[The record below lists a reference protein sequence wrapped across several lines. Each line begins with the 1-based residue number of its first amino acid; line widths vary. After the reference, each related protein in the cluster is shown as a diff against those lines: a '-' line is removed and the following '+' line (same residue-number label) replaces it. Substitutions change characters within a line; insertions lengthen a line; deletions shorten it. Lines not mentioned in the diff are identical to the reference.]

1 MSKGKINE
9 PKITCNKQ
17 YDKKTKLTSNLNLTQ
32 RPFHN
37 LQKNKKIKIKI
48 DQANI

>member
-1 MSKGKINE
+1 MTIKYKHEQRKINE

-37 LQKNKKIKIKI
+37 LQKK
-48 DQANI
+48 